1 MGYIGVFCAK
11 MPAKKVVKKVVKKKK
26 EEEPAPEPAPEPEPA
41 PAPEPEPE
49 PVKEPEPE
57 PEPAAPEPVPVPED
71 EKDRENTG
79 KWNALTKGDRFEMT
93 SDDRHTWHK
102 ITFKKVKMNEAGLY
116 SVKVVSK
123 GKEETAQFSLKVSPA
138 KKAAG
143 PKVGKGSGRVSDQAD
158 NQADVDFRAKLRK
171 SKKKKEI
178 VEDENVWVK
187 LRDAN
192 TRDYEN
198 IAFEHSISDVRGMLR
213 RLSGIKKREGKKIPT
228 FAVALPPH
236 KHYQIGE
243 KMVIVCETK

>member
-41 PAPEPEPE
+41 PVPEPEPE
-49 PVKEPEPE
+49 PVK
-57 PEPAAPEPVPVPED
+57 VPED
-71 EKDRENTG
+71 EKDRENTGKWDIKEKPADINIAEGEDGTTEVKLFVGDILSPPKVVWIKG

-158 NQADVDFRAKLRK
+158 NQADVDFRAKL
-171 SKKKKEI
+171 
-178 VEDENVWVK
+178 
-187 LRDAN
+187 
-192 TRDYEN
+192 
-198 IAFEHSISDVRGMLR
+198 
-213 RLSGIKKREGKKIPT
+213 
-228 FAVALPPH
+228 
-236 KHYQIGE
+236 
-243 KMVIVCETK
+243 